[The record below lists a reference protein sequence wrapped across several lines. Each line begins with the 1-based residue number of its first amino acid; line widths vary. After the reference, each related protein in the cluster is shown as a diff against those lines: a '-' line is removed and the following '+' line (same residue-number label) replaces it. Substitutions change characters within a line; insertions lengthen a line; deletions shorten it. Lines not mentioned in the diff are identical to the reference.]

1 MLAVGAGGFV
11 GAVLRYLIG
20 SIPLEVKSGF
30 PFNTFAINMLMLT
43 AVAKLSERGI
53 EVPLLTSANLPG
65 GDEKNKKLEE
75 QYAPLVKHL

>member
-1 MLAVGAGGFV
+1 
-11 GAVLRYLIG
+11 
-20 SIPLEVKSGF
+20 
-30 PFNTFAINMLMLT
+30 MLT

-53 EVPLLTSANLPG
+53 EVPLWTSANLPG